1 MGESF
6 IEMVLDALVIIVF
19 IGTIIISTALF
30 GIFREL
36 KDIGNSLYKISKHL
50 ESIDE
55 NEN

>member
-1 MGESF
+1 
-6 IEMVLDALVIIVF
+6 MVLDALVIIVF
-19 IGTIIISTALF
+19 IGTIVISTALF

-55 NEN
+55 KNEN